1 MDSAGVGIIG
11 LGMGRS
17 QLQAFRD
24 NPLTRV
30 VGICDTD
37 EARLRDVAEQVH
49 PDVAT
54 VDYRDLMARDDIS
67 IICVASPDPRHR
79 EHSVAALEAGKHVFC
94 EKPLALDYAD
104 CEAIVRAADRAPG
117 VFMIGQ
123 VCRFA
128 PGFVA
133 AKRLIEQGTI
143 GDLFLVESEYAHDY
157 THVGGTG
164 GWRKDPKRHPVI
176 GGGCHA
182 VDLLRWMAG
191 NAHEVCAFAN
201 HKVLTDW
208 PVDDCTVAILRFGND
223 IIGRAM
229 VSIGCKRDYTM
240 RSCFYGTKGTIIC
253 DNTSTHITLH
263 TQDTKRIGLPALGDP
278 QSVGVRIPVGSQA
291 KPVAAEVDHFVHLVT
306 TGAANEMDAR
316 EGART
321 VATCLAIVE
330 SSRAGGRPAAVRN
343 EF

>member
-1 MDSAGVGIIG
+1 MDSVGVGVIG
-11 LGMGRS
+11 LGMGQS
-17 QLQAFRD
+17 QLQAFRE
-24 NPLTRV
+24 NPHTRV

-37 EARLRDVAEQVH
+37 GARLRDVADQVH
-49 PDVAT
+49 PDVASP
-54 VDYRDLMARDDIS
+54 DYRDLMARDDIG
-67 IICVASPDPRHR
+67 IVCVASPDPWHR

-94 EKPLALDYAD
+94 EKPLALDHAD

-128 PGFVA
+128 PGFVT
-133 AKRLIEQGTI
+133 AKRLVEQGAV

-157 THVGGTG
+157 THVGGVG
-164 GWRKDPKRHPVI
+164 GWRRDPRRHPVI

-191 NAHEVCAFAN
+191 NALDACAFAN

-208 PVDDCTVAILRFGND
+208 PVDDCTVAILRFSGD
-223 IIGRAM
+223 TIGKVM
-229 VSIGCKRDYTM
+229 VSIGCRRDYTM

-253 DNTSTHITLH
+253 DNTSTHITLY
-263 TQDTKRIGLPALGDP
+263 TQGAESLGLGM
-278 QSVGVRIPVGSQA
+278 VGVSQGTPIQIAVGSQA

-306 TGAANEMDAR
+306 TGATNEMDAR

-330 SSRAGGRPAAVRN
+330 SSRSGGRPTAVRN
-343 EF
+343 DF